1 MNHRRSLFRIFVL
14 ALVVAA
20 SPALAQFGNQP
31 EVLSTEVVLE
41 ASGVAPGGEIRAA
54 VVATVVEPYHINSH
68 EPLEQFLIPT
78 ALTVEPPEGISVVE
92 TVYPEAENKNF
103 SFSPD
108 QPVAVYEGEVPI
120 GLVLHV
126 AESVP
131 AGNVEIPAKLRYQAC
146 NDTQCLAPTTV
157 EVTIPITVLAQ
168 GESPSPTGSDVFD
181 RIAFGAGATP
191 VPAEPSPQPAVEPA
205 PVATS
210 GDWKELLPQ
219 FTIAGQTGGYL
230 KADDFIT
237 FIDASE
243 SGEGFSQSNFFA
255 GKGLIAVVVITVF
268 GGLLLNLT
276 PCVLPLIPINLA
288 IIGAG
293 TQAGSRAKGFA
304 LGGLYGLGIAAVYG
318 TLGLVAVLGA
328 GTFGT
333 INASPWF
340 NLAIAIVFFV
350 LALAMFDVILID
362 FTKFQSKFGVK
373 KEKGSFLFA
382 FIMGS
387 INALLAGACV
397 APVVIAVILFAQD
410 TYAEGSRA
418 GLVLPFLLG
427 VGMALPW
434 PFVGAGLAFLPKPGM
449 WMVRVK
455 QAFGVFILGFA
466 IYYGYLGYTLF
477 SDRYLVDREAV
488 VASAENLTEE
498 GWTAS
503 LDAGLARALED
514 NKPVLIDF
522 WATWCKNCLVMNETT
537 FKDPAVLERLD
548 DYVKVKY
555 QAEQPDESPASEVL
569 KNFEYVGLPHYVILT
584 PTR

>member
-1 MNHRRSLFRIFVL
+1 MNLRRTFSIIAVL
-14 ALVVAA
+14 ALVATA
-20 SPALAQFGNQP
+20 IPAYAQFGNQP
-31 EVLSTEVVLE
+31 DVLSTNVVFE
-41 ASGVAPGGEIRAA
+41 QSGVAPGGDIRVA
-54 VVATVVEPYHINSH
+54 VVATVVEPYHINAH
-68 EPLEQFLIPT
+68 EPLEEFLIAT
-78 ALTVEPPEGISVVE
+78 ALTLEPPEGVTVVE
-92 TVYPEAENKNF
+92 MVFPEAENKNF

-120 GLVLHV
+120 GVVLLV
-126 AESVP
+126 ADSVP
-131 AGNVEIPAKLRYQAC
+131 SGDLSINGKLKYQAC
-146 NDTQCLAPTTV
+146 DDTQCLAPKTV
-157 EVTIPITVLAQ
+157 DVSIPLTVLAA
-168 GESPSPTGSDVFD
+168 GESATPTGADVFD
-181 RIAFGAGATP
+181 RIEFGSGATP
-191 VPAEPSPQPAVEPA
+191 VVVEPA
-205 PVATS
+205 PEGSPQPVEA
-210 GDWKELLPQ
+210 GAAGGWKELLPQ

-230 KADDFIT
+230 NPEEFIA
-237 FIDASE
+237 FVDASE
-243 SGEGFSQSNFFA
+243 SGEGFSQSSFFA
-255 GKGLIAVVVITVF
+255 GKSLIAIALLTVL
-268 GGLLLNLT
+268 GGLALNLT

-293 TQAGSRAKGFA
+293 AQAGSRAKGFA
-304 LGGLYGLGIAAVYG
+304 LGGLYGVGIAAVYG
-318 TLGLVAVLGA
+318 ILGLVAVLGA

-340 NLAIAIVFFV
+340 NFAIAIVFVV

-362 FTKFQSKFGVK
+362 FTKFQSKLGIK
-373 KEKGSFLFA
+373 KEKGSFIFA
-382 FIMGS
+382 FVMGS

-397 APVVIAVILFAQD
+397 APVVIAVILYAQD
-410 TYAEGSRA
+410 AYADGSPV

-434 PFVGAGLAFLPKPGM
+434 PFAGAGLSLLPKPGM

-455 QAFGVFILGFA
+455 QAFGVFILLFA

-503 LDAGLARALED
+503 LDEGLALAKQE

-537 FKDPAVLERLD
+537 FKDPAVLDRLEGF
-548 DYVKVKY
+548 VKVKY
-555 QAEQPDESPASEVL
+555 QAEQPDEAPASEVL
-569 KNFEYVGLPHYVILT
+569 ANFDYVGLPHYVILT
-584 PTR
+584 PRG

>member
-1 MNHRRSLFRIFVL
+1 MILRGNHLRIAVL

-20 SPALAQFGNQP
+20 APPLAQFGDQP
-31 EVLSTEVVLE
+31 EVLSTDVVLE
-41 ASGVAPGGEIRAA
+41 ASGVAPGGDVRAA
-54 VVATVVEPYHINSH
+54 VVATVVEPYHINAH

-120 GLVLHV
+120 GVVLHV

-131 AGNVEIPAKLRYQAC
+131 AGNVEIAAKLRYQAC

-157 EVTIPITVLAQ
+157 EVTIPVTVLAV
-168 GESPSPTGSDVFD
+168 GESPTPTGSDVFD

-191 VPAEPSPQPAVEPA
+191 VPVEPSPQPAVEPA
-205 PVATS
+205 PAATS
-210 GDWKELLPQ
+210 GDWEELLPQ
-219 FTIAGQTGGYL
+219 FTIAGQTGGYVN
-230 KADDFIT
+230 ADEFIA
-237 FIDASE
+237 FVDASE
-243 SGEGFSQSNFFA
+243 SGEGFSPSDFFV

-293 TQAGSRAKGFA
+293 AQAGSRTKGFA
-304 LGGLYGLGIAAVYG
+304 LGGLYGIGIAAVYG
-318 TLGLVAVLGA
+318 ILGLIAVLGA

-340 NLAIAIVFFV
+340 NFAIAIVFFV

-362 FTKFQSKFGVK
+362 FTKLQSKFGVK

-397 APVVIAVILFAQD
+397 APMVIFVILFAQK
-410 TYAEGSRA
+410 TYAAGSPA
-418 GLVLPFLLG
+418 ALALPFLLG

-434 PFVGAGLAFLPKPGM
+434 PFVGAGLSLLPKPGM

-488 VASAENLTEE
+488 VASAEHLTEE

-503 LDAGLARALED
+503 LDAGLAQALED

-548 DYVKVKY
+548 NYVKVKY
-555 QAEQPDESPASEVL
+555 QAEQPDEAPVSEVL

-584 PTR
+584 PTG